1 MFSMQSKGVQV
12 LVVGVGSRAGNSK
25 LQNIAMSNPQNVMML
40 TSFDQLA
47 VNLRNLTKAV
57 CQGICA
63 NLF

>member
-1 MFSMQSKGVQV
+1 MQSKGVQV
-12 LVVGVGSRAGNSK
+12 LVVGVGRRAGNSK
-25 LQNIAMSNPQNVMML
+25 LHNIAMGNPQNVMML

-47 VNLRNLTKAV
+47 VNFRNLTKAV